1 MVIILLLAVIGMFLM
16 NVAAPAAS
24 AGPLAME
31 PPIAAIHAPTG
42 PATPNGIFVV
52 DGVHHNAIDKTLLS
66 SSDVDGVLLEVPWNV
81 LEPLEGSFNW
91 SLIDTV
97 LSQAATYGKKV
108 SLILGAGWQTPTW
121 VYADGAKAYKFVWDS
136 SNWGP
141 APCTPTSIPV
151 PWDAVFLSKWADLVT
166 AAGNRYDSSET
177 IASVKVSGVSSKTQE
192 TFLPTSVH
200 RSISGKGFSC
210 TSYDDVA
217 DWQAVG
223 YTRLKVEAAWA
234 NTMEI
239 FARAFPS
246 KMLEP
251 MFIPGGFPAIDD
263 NGNRF
268 PGINNQDMEVSSDL
282 ILTGL
287 AEYPSDFII
296 QNDGWSAQWIWQNE
310 TEYAGRVG
318 TGYQEVSALKTQTP
332 KAVTNALQDGAMY
345 LEFYESDAIAASLQT
360 TMNAAHTAL
369 Q

>member
-1 MVIILLLAVIGMFLM
+1 MMMILLLTVIGMVLM
-16 NVAAPAAS
+16 NFAAPAVFAS
-24 AGPLAME
+24 PFAME
-31 PPIAAIHAPTG
+31 PPIAATQAPAG

-52 DGVHHNAIDKTLLS
+52 DGVHHNAIDKALLS
-66 SSDVDGVLLEVPWNV
+66 APDVDGVLLEVPWNV
-81 LEPLEGSFNW
+81 LEPQEGRFNW
-91 SLIDTV
+91 SPIDTV

-108 SLILGAGWQTPTW
+108 SLILGAGWQTPAW
-121 VYADGAKAYKFVWDS
+121 VYADGARAYKFLWDK

-141 APCTPTSIPV
+141 PLCTPTSIPV
-151 PWDAVFLSKWADLVT
+151 PWDAIFLSKWADLVT

-177 IASVKVSGVSSKTQE
+177 IASVKVSGVNSKTQE

-200 RSISGKGFSC
+200 RSISGKGVSC
-210 TSYDDVA
+210 ISYDDVA
-217 DWQAVG
+217 DWQAAG
-223 YTRLKVEAAWA
+223 YTRLKAEGAWA

-239 FARAFPS
+239 FARAFPT

-268 PGINNQDMEVSSDL
+268 SSPNSQDMQVSSDL

-296 QNDGWSAQWIWQNE
+296 QNDGWSAQWIWENE
-310 TEYAGRVG
+310 SEYASRVG
-318 TGYQEVSALKTQTP
+318 TGYQEVSALKTQAP
-332 KAVTNALQDGAMY
+332 KAVTDAIQDGAMY
-345 LEFYESDAIAASLQT
+345 LEFYESDAIAASLQS
-360 TMNAAHTAL
+360 TMNTAHTVL